1 MRVNKL
7 GKIRNRGINMIYK
20 LGAIYTD
27 NESFDIQEA
36 EETDGILGITHYFL
50 LIDLPTQFGFKSMKL
65 KIEGASTIQ
74 EAYAKA
80 PDVLK
85 KLQSDMEAQAQKSK
99 LVVAKENSGLKL
111 VK

>member
-7 GKIRNRGINMIYK
+7 GKIRNRGTNMIYK

-36 EETDGILGITHYFL
+36 QEAGTNYGNNHYFL

-65 KIEGASTIQ
+65 KIDGASSIE
-74 EAYAKA
+74 EAYTKA
-80 PDVLK
+80 PAVLE
-85 KLQSDMEAQAQKSK
+85 KLQSDMAAQAQKSK